1 MTARDGRISKLEQV
15 FLRGGQVKFIVLPE
29 ILKNA
34 PLFKKV
40 LSMKSKASES
50 GPGRGGRGRG
60 RGGGRAG
67 VLGRSGGRA

>member
-34 PLFKKV
+34 PLFKK
-40 LSMKSKASES
+40 
-50 GPGRGGRGRG
+50 P
-60 RGGGRAG
+60 
-67 VLGRSGGRA
+67 RSLDPDVVDGEEEEVVVALEYSVDLV